1 MKYVAYRS
9 SNILRIKLVDLQISL
24 HERGEKEGR
33 GKSLVEKSCNDRT
46 EDAVLFVTLYSQ
58 VLWNIGVV
66 TTIDHVSGGIKPR
79 T

>member
-46 EDAVLFVTLYSQ
+46 ETQFS
-58 VLWNIGVV
+58 
-66 TTIDHVSGGIKPR
+66 S
-79 T
+79 